1 MQEEI
6 EASSFR
12 VIRTANG
19 LTEIRVVSFGGGWV
33 VMWMTVL
40 GVGAVDQAL
49 GTWELSCGSRF
60 SETLSRVWDS
70 FQGFVATHISHSF
83 EGAHRKTFCHKTTVS
98 KVMHYLRGAPH
109 VLSVPHV
116 WYNTQC
122 LRQCPVSLTF
132 IFLKFLCVCIFW
144 LHVYLYTMYVVPS
157 EVLQPPKM
165 TPTTKG

>member
-60 SETLSRVWDS
+60 SETLSRV
-70 FQGFVATHISHSF
+70 
-83 EGAHRKTFCHKTTVS
+83 
-98 KVMHYLRGAPH
+98 
-109 VLSVPHV
+109 
-116 WYNTQC
+116 
-122 LRQCPVSLTF
+122 
-132 IFLKFLCVCIFW
+132 
-144 LHVYLYTMYVVPS
+144 
-157 EVLQPPKM
+157 
-165 TPTTKG
+165 

>member
-1 MQEEI
+1 
-6 EASSFR
+6 
-12 VIRTANG
+12 
-19 LTEIRVVSFGGGWV
+19 
-33 VMWMTVL
+33 
-40 GVGAVDQAL
+40 L

-165 TPTTKG
+165 TPTPKG